1 MNKKSTLLAAALMAV
16 SSLTVKAADTTVGPE
31 QGVAGNY
38 YYLKSDGNYL
48 TLCGTKADSVIV
60 KDLLGTT
67 KAAKDSALW
76 EITKVGTETG
86 GNPIYQFKNKKTK
99 AILSFEKSETA
110 KPILAEGINQW
121 SFTGKKI
128 VAYWNNDKSLALSV
142 SNKKLVLGKTTSDF
156 EVVLPE
162 KSVAMKAADLGE
174 NFSVFQLSFDN
185 TYEGDLFSGK
195 DIIARDIT
203 GKADFVTLQIKGDE
217 SFSDGTPKYLGLDT
231 TKFDITN
238 ATNVFGAKFALD
250 STYKQQVGLH
260 TVGNEAYQQF
270 KFLIDLKNDSLAM
283 FVADAPV
290 VNGDLAN
297 FGKVVRVVYIKAD
310 DKQLLTVS
318 EKDENKDNAPLNGAA
333 PLITVKKGTPAVI
346 ATGSGVYFLKSA
358 SKTATGGK
366 YISAYKAG
374 EIETMTG
381 TPSVNQLEGQWYIKE
396 EGGMYSVVDRKGN
409 TDMMLKGE
417 VFAVQGM
424 ENTFTFG
431 SNADSITVEAQK
443 VNLDDKY
450 LGSRHFTKDEIA
462 NNGYVL
468 NLISAGSETSK
479 TYAFTSD
486 SILKVTS
493 GEAADAVVFKLEP
506 VETKA
511 VGGAQV
517 LKDTVFAVTY
527 KLKSRF
533 SDKYVAYDKTKA
545 SLKVSDYDSALEFN
559 FNTNVDGGKY
569 DMKVVSGDAADK
581 FVDAHVSSSNMVL
594 SQTPAYFNF
603 VEMDAPEY
611 GTFESS
617 HRRFTSELKSL
628 TMNPLNFFAEAK
640 QEGQEITRAN
650 YEKDNFCLWLM
661 KSDASTADRPLYF
674 ITTALAVDGVPGVD
688 QIRYYMVSGND
699 STYVGPDDKHRVLFT
714 PNDTLETMKDNTLNP
729 ALWALKVTE
738 SGNYLLENQKDVTVD
753 KSNRYIGIINSF
765 VVMSN
770 SGAEFTVES
779 TPGPVANEEIEA
791 ASGVQVIGGVGEFS
805 IRNASGKRIT
815 VSNILGQAV
824 TSRYATSDYETIPTV
839 RGVVIVSVEGDKA
852 YKVIVK

>member
-121 SFTGKKI
+121 SFRGKKI

-424 ENTFTFG
+424 ENTLTFG

-468 NLISAGSETSK
+468 NLISAGSKTSK

-506 VETKA
+506 VETNA

-650 YEKDNFCLWLM
+650 YEKDNFSLWLM

-738 SGNYLLENQKDVTVD
+738 SGDYLLENQKDATEGRP
-753 KSNRYIGIINSF
+753 RYLSVINSF

-770 SGAEFTVES
+770 SGAKFTVES

>member
-16 SSLTVKAADTTVGPE
+16 SSLTVKAADTTVDSD
-31 QGVAGNY
+31 QWVTGNY

-48 TLCGTKADSVIV
+48 ALCGTKADSVIV

-142 SNKKLVLGKTTSDF
+142 SNKKLVLGKTTTDF

-185 TYEGDLFSGK
+185 TYEGDVFSGK

-310 DKQLLTVS
+310 DKQILTVS

-374 EIETMTG
+374 KIETMTG

-396 EGGMYSVVDRKGN
+396 EGGMYSVVDRKDN

-431 SNADSITVEAQK
+431 SNADSITVETQK

-506 VETKA
+506 VKTA
-511 VGGAQV
+511 IVGGAQV

-569 DMKVVSGDAADK
+569 DMEVVSGDAKGK

-640 QEGQEITRAN
+640 QEGQEITKAN
-650 YEKDNFCLWLM
+650 YEKDNFSLWLM

-738 SGNYLLENQKDVTVD
+738 SGDYLLENQKDATED
-753 KSNRYIGIINSF
+753 ESNRYIGIINSF

-770 SGAEFTVES
+770 SGAKFTVES

-791 ASGVQVIGGVGEFS
+791 ANGVQVIGGVGEFS